1 MHRFALLVVAASVC
15 LGVACI
21 DMSAPPGA
29 ASISV
34 LLLPSP
40 SVVVGDT
47 MRDSLGVAAPLS
59 VAAFDGNNQKL
70 TGIAPLFFISDSSHT
85 AHLKGGNVLVGD
97 KLGTVQLIGQV
108 SGLQTPP
115 VSVTV
120 TVAPKKFAVAL
131 PLPDTVRAPFP
142 TDSASSMGSSVLSV
156 TLTGGPD
163 SAAQGFVV
171 KYTMGHKPE
180 SKPGATAVYLVDPEL
195 GHIATTDTTDGSGGA
210 SRKLVVNSFLLTD
223 PALLA
228 GTAVDSAV
236 VVVRTTYKGVAV
248 SGSPVTFV
256 VRIKV
261 LPPGR

>member
-1 MHRFALLVVAASVC
+1 MHRFATLLVAVAVA

-47 MRDSLGVAAPLS
+47 MRDSLGKAAPLA

-70 TGIAPLFFISDSSHT
+70 TDIAPLFFISDTSHT

-97 KLGTVQLIGQV
+97 KLGSVQLIGQV
-108 SGLQTPP
+108 GVLQTPP

-120 TVAPKKFAVAL
+120 TVAPKQFAAGA
-131 PLPDTVRAPFP
+131 PAPDTVRFPPP
-142 TDSASSMGSSVLSV
+142 TDSASSIDTTSLRV
-156 TLTGGPD
+156 TLVGGPD

-171 KYTMGHKPE
+171 KYTLGHTPA
-180 SKPGATAVYLVDPEL
+180 SKPGSPAVYLADDL
-195 GHIATTDTTDGSGGA
+195 GHIATADTTDGSGVA
-210 SRKLVVNSFLLTD
+210 SRTLVVNSLFLTD
-223 PALLA
+223 QALLA
-228 GTAVDSAV
+228 IDSAV
-236 VVVRTTYKGVAV
+236 VVVSTSYKGVPV
-248 SGSPVTFV
+248 SGSPIRFV
-256 VRIKV
+256 VPIKLAFN
-261 LPPGR
+261 LPK